1 MKLLRKTSEME
12 YDNSMIYLI
21 SACNLIELTDSQ
33 AYSATWEHNS
43 FNVQLA
49 NFSISPLFKMGSYLG
64 SLSLPFTIHQTHFV
78 LYFVDAIN

>member
-1 MKLLRKTSEME
+1 MKLLRKTSETE
-12 YDNSMIYLI
+12 YDSSMICLI
-21 SACNLIELTDSQ
+21 SAYNLIELTDSQ

-49 NFSISPLFKMGSYLG
+49 NFSTSLLFKKGSYLG
-64 SLSLPFTIHQTHFV
+64 SLSLPFTTHQTHLV